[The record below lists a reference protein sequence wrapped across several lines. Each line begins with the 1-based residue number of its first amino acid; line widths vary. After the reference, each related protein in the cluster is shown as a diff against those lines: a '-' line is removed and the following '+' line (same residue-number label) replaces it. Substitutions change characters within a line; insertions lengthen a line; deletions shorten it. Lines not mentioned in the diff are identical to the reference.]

1 MQIILMHPRQK
12 QSTTFS
18 TIIKPLPYKKGF
30 KIVVT
35 YVWLSK
41 TIKRQPSDW
50 KLWES
55 SCKCNAHLMHIH
67 QAKCCINGAI
77 KTHLSTCNNTH
88 SFHSHDQHRD
98 PEAAQACLLSICF
111 KPQISRPPLKRR
123 KTNICEQTVSFG
135 HLRYTQHMQQHFYH

>member
-50 KLWES
+50 KLLGKFMQMQCSLNAYS
-55 SCKCNAHLMHIH
+55 SGKMLH
-67 QAKCCINGAI
+67 
-77 KTHLSTCNNTH
+77 
-88 SFHSHDQHRD
+88 
-98 PEAAQACLLSICF
+98 
-111 KPQISRPPLKRR
+111 
-123 KTNICEQTVSFG
+123 
-135 HLRYTQHMQQHFYH
+135 